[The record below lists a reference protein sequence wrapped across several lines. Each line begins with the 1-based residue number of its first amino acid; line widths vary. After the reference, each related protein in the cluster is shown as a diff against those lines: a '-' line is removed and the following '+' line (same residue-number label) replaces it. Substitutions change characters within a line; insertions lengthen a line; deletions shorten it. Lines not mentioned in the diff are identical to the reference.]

1 MILKEIDMTTLL
13 YMGLGLLAILCA
25 IAVSMLSRRA
35 LRLAG
40 HEAATATATRLFGA
54 LAAWLAITAA
64 LAATGFL
71 SQWDA
76 KPPHF
81 PIVPIAAL
89 AGVVL
94 LQLSKPVRAALGA
107 APRHW
112 PVAFQTFRI
121 GVELSFW
128 GLFLSGGAPVQVTFE
143 GRNFDVLVG
152 LSAPLIAFAIA
163 RFDLRP
169 RLVITWNAL
178 GLAILFN
185 TIFTTLSS
193 LPGPLHRSWP
203 GAAFTAFGDWPFVW
217 IPAFLA
223 PLAIFLHIFSI
234 RQNLAL
240 LAAAGPVRELRHGR
254 TL

>member
-1 MILKEIDMTTLL
+1 MMDFVFS
-13 YMGLGLLAILCA
+13 GLGLLAALCAVSIAALARHVLRRAAHSSATPYAYRLFAA
-25 IAVSMLSRRA
+25 IAV
-35 LRLAG
+35 
-40 HEAATATATRLFGA
+40 
-54 LAAWLAITAA
+54 WLAFTAM
-64 LAATGFL
+64 LARSGFL

-81 PIVPIAAL
+81 PIVPIVAL

-94 LQLSKPVRAALGA
+94 LHLSRPIRAAIA
-107 APRHW
+107 ATPRHW

-121 GVELSFW
+121 GVELAFW

-152 LSAPLIAFAIA
+152 LTAPLIAFAIA

-169 RLVITWNAL
+169 RFVIMWNAL
-178 GLAILFN
+178 GLAVLFN
-185 TIFTTLSS
+185 TIVTTISS
-193 LPGPLHRSWP
+193 LPGPLHLRWP
-203 GAAFTAFGDWPFVW
+203 GAAFTAFGEWPFVW

-234 RQNLAL
+234 RQNLAI
-240 LAAAGPVRELRHGR
+240 LAAKRPTQEFSHGR
-254 TL
+254 AV

>member
-1 MILKEIDMTTLL
+1 MSNLL
-13 YMGLGLLAILCA
+13 FMGLGLLAIVCA
-25 IAVSMLSRRA
+25 AGFAMLSRRA

-40 HEAATATATRLFGA
+40 YPAATAAAYKLFGVI
-54 LAAWLAITAA
+54 AAWLGLTAL
-64 LAATGFL
+64 LAASGFL

-81 PIVPIAAL
+81 PLVPLAAL

-94 LQLSKPVRAALGA
+94 LHMSKPVRAALLA

-112 PVAFQTFRI
+112 AVAFQTFRI

-128 GLFLSGGAPVQVTFE
+128 GLFATGGAPVQVTFE

-152 LSAPLIAFAIA
+152 LSAPLIAFAIS

-169 RLVITWNAL
+169 RFVITWNAL
-178 GLAILFN
+178 SLAVLFN
-185 TIFTTLSS
+185 TIVTTISS
-193 LPGPLHRSWP
+193 LPGPFHLHWP
-203 GAAFTAFGDWPFVW
+203 GPAFTAFGAWPFVW

-240 LAAAGPVRELRHGR
+240 LKAGAPAAALRHGR
-254 TL
+254 AH

>member
-1 MILKEIDMTTLL
+1 MSNLVLL
-13 YMGLGLLAILCA
+13 GLGLHAIICA
-25 IAVSMLSRRA
+25 IVISTLARRV

-40 HEAATATATRLFGA
+40 YQGATGAAYKLFA
-54 LAAWLAITAA
+54 FIAAWLAITAA
-64 LAATGFL
+64 LAVSGFL
-71 SQWDA
+71 SQWTA

-81 PIVPIAAL
+81 PLIPIAAL
-89 AGVVL
+89 VGVAL
-94 LQLSKPVRAALGA
+94 LHMGKPVRAALAA

-128 GLFLSGGAPVQVTFE
+128 GLFASGGAPVQVTFE

-152 LSAPLIAFAIA
+152 LTAPLIAYAIA

-169 RLVITWNAL
+169 RFVITWNAL

-185 TIFTTLSS
+185 TIVTTISS
-193 LPGPLHRSWP
+193 LPGPLHLNWP
-203 GAAFTAFGDWPFVW
+203 GEAFTAFGSWPFVW

-240 LAAAGPVRELRHGR
+240 LAAARPARTLSHGR
-254 TL
+254 AH